1 MFAAFAELLVSLAA
15 CGAAPQAPVVP
26 PQATVERQV
35 AAMGTRLRVVVTAA
49 ERATAFCASEAAVAA
64 VEAAEQRLST
74 WRTDTE
80 LARLNRTPAGAP
92 FAMSAELARDLDGA
106 ARWSLA
112 SGGAFDPG
120 VGALVDAFGLRH
132 GGRIPDAA
140 ELAQARAASGF
151 SLLER
156 RGAVAVRTHPGLRIE
171 EGGFGKGA
179 SLDDAL
185 AAAGAAG
192 ATWIAMDFGGQ
203 IALRGA
209 APQWVGLAHPSAR
222 ERSVGAVLLAGGS
235 IATSGNSERGVT
247 VGGLPLG
254 HLLDPRTGRPAPD
267 WGSLTVLAPT
277 ALAADCLSKLYVLGP
292 DRALAAAEAIPGV
305 DAVALLRQG
314 DEVAMRATPAL
325 RGRLRALAG
334 TGAPAFAAPPLHPE
348 RILQ

>member
-1 MFAAFAELLVSLAA
+1 MFAAFLVSVSLAGA
-15 CGAAPQAPVVP
+15 AAPQAPP
-26 PQATVERQV
+26 LPAGAPMVERQL
-35 AAMGTRLRVVVTAA
+35 AAMGTRLRIVVSAA
-49 ERATAFCASEAAVAA
+49 DRATAFRASEAAAAA

-120 VGALVDAFGLRH
+120 VGSLVDAFGLRH

-185 AAAGAAG
+185 AAAEAAG
-192 ATWIAMDFGGQ
+192 ATGIVLDFGGQ

-209 APQWVGLAHPSAR
+209 AP
-222 ERSVGAVLLAGGS
+222 
-235 IATSGNSERGVT
+235 
-247 VGGLPLG
+247 
-254 HLLDPRTGRPAPD
+254 
-267 WGSLTVLAPT
+267 
-277 ALAADCLSKLYVLGP
+277 
-292 DRALAAAEAIPGV
+292 
-305 DAVALLRQG
+305 
-314 DEVAMRATPAL
+314 
-325 RGRLRALAG
+325 
-334 TGAPAFAAPPLHPE
+334 
-348 RILQ
+348 